1 MTQAAQAAPSF
12 QEPGQGRQGLTRR
25 RAETRERLMD
35 AAITVFARD
44 GVDQARLEDISEA
57 AGYTRGAFYSN
68 FADKDALIAALLE
81 RQFARATD
89 LATTSIDTALAMPGT
104 PSFPDRVSAALDGL
118 ADCIPDDEW
127 LIAERSMHLYAM
139 RNPAIA
145 EPLMAYEGQHR
156 AAVGQTLERG
166 LTLVGLRSAVPI
178 DQLVII
184 IESVFVDAK
193 LRERIAAQGGTSDP
207 ELARDL
213 VISLLAR
220 CLEPAE
226 G

>member
-1 MTQAAQAAPSF
+1 
-12 QEPGQGRQGLTRR
+12 
-25 RAETRERLMD
+25 MD

-44 GVDQARLEDISEA
+44 GVDQARLEDISEE

-68 FADKDALIAALLE
+68 FADKDDLITTLLE

-89 LATTSIDTALAMPGT
+89 LATTSIDTALAIPGT
-104 PSFPDRVSAALDGL
+104 PSFPDRVSAALDAL

-127 LIAERSMHLYAM
+127 LIAERSLHLYAM

-145 EPLMAYEGQHR
+145 GPLTAYEAQHR
-156 AAVGQTLERG
+156 ATVGQTLERG
-166 LTLVGLRSAVPI
+166 LGQVGLRSVMPM

-193 LRERIAAQGGTSDP
+193 MRERISARCGTGDP
-207 ELARDL
+207 GLARDL

-226 G
+226 E